1 MFEAGRKAH
10 EHWMVHNNLLRSCSV
25 ITCFTDRT
33 TSTNFGKVYTPYD
46 YGASTDWIA
55 DSSTS
60 PSILSSDAIFATYL
74 LNPDTQAGFYIVRHN
89 DCTSTDITNF
99 KINIATAEGDLQ
111 IPIIASAVTLGGRQ
125 SKVIVTNY
133 AFGSSRLLY
142 STASIFFSGIID
154 GRDVLFIYGDT
165 SQEHEIALSL
175 TGRSFRKDYDTSS
188 FRATLTPSSIVTVF
202 FFPTGDSSLVTL
214 VLFAD
219 PDTITTFWAPVILG
233 DTSDSLRN
241 FWGLGTN
248 LSVLVGGLYLVR
260 SASIT
265 GTELALKGDLNA
277 STPLSFVLTLPPP
290 VSPTQMF
297 YLPQLQMLKTSLC
310 SNTFEVLSTWT
321 LPSLCNLSPIS
332 PDFNYSSP
340 GFLAFFAHGAKINQ
354 LELGHSLSNI
364 LEEHYIT
371 PTRPVIG
378 WPSLSSLLSNMTEF
392 VCSADIE
399 WNWES
404 ADWIGPHVLLPSHL
418 RLQLIRYVRDVGPG
432 LFKVRNGLE
441 PDVNVMLFWRVI
453 WDSCGG
459 REMELL
465 DFNVRSRE
473 TLRGHPRSR
482 VGVQG
487 PARSCEVP

>member
-1 MFEAGRKAH
+1 M
-10 EHWMVHNNLLRSCSV
+10 
-25 ITCFTDRT
+25 
-33 TSTNFGKVYTPYD
+33 
-46 YGASTDWIA
+46 
-55 DSSTS
+55 
-60 PSILSSDAIFATYL
+60 
-74 LNPDTQAGFYIVRHN
+74 RHN
-89 DCTSTDITNF
+89 DSTSTDITDF

-154 GRDVLFIYGDT
+154 GRDVLFIYGNT
-165 SQEHEIALSL
+165 SQEHEIALLL
-175 TGRSFRKDYDTSS
+175 TGHSFRKDYDTSS
-188 FRATLTPSSIVTVF
+188 FRATLTPSSI
-202 FFPTGDSSLVTL
+202 L

-219 PDTITTFWAPVILG
+219 SDTITTFWAPVILG

-241 FWGLGTN
+241 FWALGTN
-248 LSVLVGGLYLVR
+248 QSVFVGGLYLVR

-297 YLPQLQMLKTSLC
+297 YLPQLQTPKPSLC

-354 LELGHSLSNI
+354 LELGHSLPNI

-371 PTRPVIG
+371 PTHPVIG
-378 WPSLSSLLSNMTEF
+378 RPSLSSLLSSMTEF
-392 VCSADIE
+392 VCSADVE

-404 ADWIGPHVLLPSHL
+404 ADWIGPHVLFPSHL
-418 RLQLIRYVRDVGPG
+418 RLQLIRVRD
-432 LFKVRNGLE
+432 
-441 PDVNVMLFWRVI
+441 I
-453 WDSCGG
+453 G
-459 REMELL
+459 RG
-465 DFNVRSRE
+465 N
-473 TLRGHPRSR
+473 
-482 VGVQG
+482 
-487 PARSCEVP
+487 